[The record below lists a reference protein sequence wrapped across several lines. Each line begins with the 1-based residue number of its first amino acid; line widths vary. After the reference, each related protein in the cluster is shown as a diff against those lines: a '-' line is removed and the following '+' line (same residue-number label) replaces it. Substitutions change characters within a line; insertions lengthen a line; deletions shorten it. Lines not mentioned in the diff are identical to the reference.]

1 MTLKRKMISVFLVL
15 VMAMNFFFWNTEM
28 AAAATNWYW
37 PFDGY
42 TSQSAAYSK
51 ISSSYGY
58 RGKGF
63 NRMHYGVD
71 IAEARGKNVYAV
83 RSGRVITAYNST
95 AGSAGRYIVID
106 HMDGYYSTY
115 MHLSAVYVDV
125 GTNVTQNTIIGAVG
139 GSANGSETAYGAHL
153 HLRISYGAANNASS
167 INPCPPGYT
176 RIGASFNDGV
186 GYPVGESTISYSINR
201 SAATTVCSHT
211 YWKGSETAHPHK
223 EFYKCSKCGYYY
235 YTGVNFAGQIT
246 SCSTCQA
253 MSRKPA
259 INVSVNGTT
268 VNLSWNDVSVLHNY
282 MYIRNL
288 ETGEIPFS
296 KNMGK
301 TLSQSVNLTPGK
313 YRATVS
319 AYYAAGEDSY
329 TYSYVDFVV
338 AGNTKPAV
346 CNHSYTTEYEAAHPH
361 KEYKRCTKCGYTEYT
376 GKNRGVL
383 YCGYETEHPHR
394 AYRKCTI
401 CGYYYNEDEFQKVSN
416 CVTCNSQKTFKIT
429 IDPTGGTIIKGKET
443 YEFNG
448 EGVLDFSQI
457 GVRKKG
463 YKLVGWQVYFKNVDK
478 WYSTKNGFKTK
489 IQMAEKGAEIYTF
502 DPSSKIHP
510 HSNGNWD
517 GEVNISLVVYAVWEK
532 DSSAENI
539 CSHNYKIS
547 YGVSH
552 PHKEYKICLLCGDVQ
567 YTGKTSTSED
577 CKQCNP
583 EEKKECQH
591 TYEKRYEKL
600 HPHEIYYQCSNC
612 GEKYGT
618 GQYTEYDDCDQ
629 CMEEK
634 AKVTAVQITGKAY
647 DGYIKLSW
655 PGQTAIS
662 DYVIYRSTDGEYFEE
677 YDETFENTYVDKN
690 VKKGNAYYYYV
701 IVQGEVNISDKSN
714 ICKIQ
719 LSSESKKEK
728 ICTSIENTRIK
739 GLKAKKIGSKIKL
752 TWDKSASK
760 YKVDGYI
767 VLRSTKKNTGYKQI
781 NTTTS
786 KSCLT
791 AKPKKGK
798 TYYYMIYGY
807 RIVDGKMINTVPAKV
822 SIKG

>member
-1 MTLKRKMISVFLVL
+1 MIEEEKAVTLKRRKAIAVVL
-15 VMAMNFFFWNTEM
+15 VFVMLLTSFCWTTEK
-28 AAAATNWYW
+28 AYAATGNDIANLAIQIANGPKIPYVSGGRSLNGFDCCGFVWYVCNQLGVNVGTGNQRSQINYGTAVNYSLLKSNGNVSALQ
-37 PFDGY
+37 PGDLVFFDY
-42 TSQSAAYSK
+42 TGGGSDHVGIYVGNGQMAHT
-51 ISSSYGY
+51 SSSRSDVIIVSLNGQCGYGPWY
-58 RGKGF
+58 SVVC
-63 NRMHYGVD
+63 GV
-71 IAEARGKNVYAV
+71 R
-83 RSGRVITAYNST
+83 RVAN
-95 AGSAGRYIVID
+95 
-106 HMDGYYSTY
+106 
-115 MHLSAVYVDV
+115 
-125 GTNVTQNTIIGAVG
+125 G
-139 GSANGSETAYGAHL
+139 GSAPAVCTHTYVTGSE
-153 HLRISYGAANNASS
+153 S
-167 INPCPPGYT
+167 
-176 RIGASFNDGV
+176 
-186 GYPVGESTISYSINR
+186 
-201 SAATTVCSHT
+201 
-211 YWKGSETAHPHK
+211 AHPHK
-223 EFYKCSKCGYYY
+223 EYKRCTKCWYTY
-235 YTGVNFAGQIT
+235 YTGVNFAGLIS

-338 AGNTKPAV
+338 AGNTKPAI

-416 CVTCNSQKTFKIT
+416 CVTCNSQKIFKIT

-457 GVRKKG
+457 DVRKKG
-463 YKLVGWQVYFKNVDK
+463 YKLIGWQVYFKNVDK

-489 IQMAEKGAEIYTF
+489 IQMAEKSAEIYTF

-567 YTGKTSTSED
+567 YTGKISTSED

>member
-15 VMAMNFFFWNTEM
+15 VMAMNFFFWNTET
-28 AAAATNWYW
+28 AVAATNWYW

-139 GSANGSETAYGAHL
+139 GSANGSETVYGAHL

-186 GYPVGESTISYSINR
+186 GYPVGEATISYSINR

-246 SCSTCQA
+246 SCSACQT
-253 MSRKPA
+253 
-259 INVSVNGTT
+259 I
-268 VNLSWNDVSVLHNY
+268 
-282 MYIRNL
+282 
-288 ETGEIPFS
+288 
-296 KNMGK
+296 
-301 TLSQSVNLTPGK
+301 
-313 YRATVS
+313 
-319 AYYAAGEDSY
+319 
-329 TYSYVDFVV
+329 
-338 AGNTKPAV
+338 KPAV
-346 CNHSYTTEYEAAHPH
+346 CNHSYTTEYEASHPH
-361 KEYKRCTKCGYTEYT
+361 KEYKRCTKCGYIEYT

-383 YCGYETEHPHR
+383 YCGYETAHPHR

-401 CGYYYNEDEFQKVSN
+401 CGYYYNDDGFQKVSN

-429 IDPTGGTIIKGKET
+429 IDPTGGTIIKGNET

-457 GVRKKG
+457 DARKKG
-463 YKLVGWQVYFKNVDK
+463 YKLVGWQVYYKNVDK

-517 GEVNISLVVYAVWEK
+517 GEVYISLVVYAVWEK

-539 CSHNYKIS
+539 CCHNYKIS
-547 YGVSH
+547 YGVPH
-552 PHKEYKICLLCGDVQ
+552 PHKEYKMCLLCGDVQ

-591 TYEKRYEKL
+591 TYEKRYEIL

-618 GQYTEYDDCDQ
+618 GEYTEFGDCDQ
-629 CMEEK
+629 CIEEK

-690 VKKGNAYYYYV
+690 VKEGSIYYYYV

-719 LSSESKKEK
+719 LASKSKKEK
-728 ICTSIENTRIK
+728 ICNSIENTRIK

-781 NTTTS
+781 KTTTS

-798 TYYYMIYGY
+798 TYYYIIYGY